1 MELREAVRRAVA
13 LVDTLPPAEGEV
25 VKTLLVGLKAQEI
38 AQNEA
43 GKSITA
49 MNRQLEAAGC

>member
-1 MELREAVRRAVA
+1 MELRDAVRRAVV

-25 VKTLLVGLKAQEI
+25 VKALLVGLKAQEI

-43 GKSITA
+43 VKSITA
-49 MNRQLEAAGC
+49 MNKNLEAAGC

>member
-1 MELREAVRRAVA
+1 MELREAVRQAVV

-25 VKTLLVGLKAQEI
+25 VKALLVGLKAQEI

-43 GKSITA
+43 GKSVAA